1 MSAPFDLLGLLAGH
15 PVFAGLDGEALT
27 RVVKES
33 TEIHL
38 DDQEVLYVSGE
49 RADRIFVLLS
59 GALQIEYPLAGSTRG
74 KVTAVLLA
82 PGFLGESQVFNER
95 AWSGTGVAVTTLIA
109 LSIRTARFL
118 SLIEAYPTL
127 TQSLYLEL
135 TARFLYAIETW
146 RHEPTH
152 KPELQVARY
161 LLARREVLASLG
173 RGERVL
179 SIKQVD
185 LARAAGLRPETV
197 NRILSRWA
205 KDGWIQK
212 VELGLE
218 LREVEALIALTQ
230 ETPTPPLI
238 QRCRVPRPPGDPAKR
253 QDGAP

>member
-1 MSAPFDLLGLLAGH
+1 MNTAVDLIGLLARH
-15 PVFAGLDGEALT
+15 PVFAGLDQEALT

-33 TEIHL
+33 TEVHL

-59 GALQIEYPLAGSTRG
+59 GALQIEYPLAGTTRG

-82 PGFLGESQVFNER
+82 PGFLGECQVFNER
-95 AWSGTGVAVTTLIA
+95 TWSGTGVAVTTLIA

-118 SLIEAYPTL
+118 SLIEAYPIL
-127 TQSLYLEL
+127 TQSLYFEL

-146 RHEPTH
+146 RHEPSH

-161 LLARREVLASLG
+161 LLARGEVLSTLG
-173 RGERVL
+173 RSARVL

-185 LARAAGLRPETV
+185 LARATGLRPETV
-197 NRILSRWA
+197 NRILSKWA
-205 KDGWIQK
+205 KDGWIHK
-212 VELGLE
+212 ADVGLE
-218 LREVEALIALTQ
+218 LRAVEALVALTQ

-238 QRCRVPRPPGDPAKR
+238 QVCRVPRPPT
-253 QDGAP
+253 Q

>member
-1 MSAPFDLLGLLAGH
+1 MSASVDLIALLGQH
-15 PVFAGLDGEALT
+15 PVFHGLDQAALT

-33 TEIHL
+33 TEVHL

-59 GALQIEYPLAGSTRG
+59 GALQIEYPLAGTTRG

-82 PGFLGESQVFNER
+82 PSFLGESQVFNER
-95 AWSGTGVAVTTLIA
+95 AWSGTGVAVTTLVA

-118 SLIEAYPTL
+118 SLIEAYPAL
-127 TQSLYLEL
+127 TQSLYFEL

-146 RHEPTH
+146 RHEPSH

-161 LLARREVLASLG
+161 LLARREVLAALG
-173 RGERVL
+173 RTDGVL

-212 VELGLE
+212 VESGLQ
-218 LREVEALIALTQ
+218 LRQVEALIALAQ

-238 QRCRVPRPPGDPAKR
+238 QRCLVPRPPA
-253 QDGAP
+253 

>member
-1 MSAPFDLLGLLAGH
+1 MSAALDLLGLLSRH
-15 PVFAGLDGEALT
+15 PVFEGLDASALT

-59 GALQIEYPLAGSTRG
+59 GALQIEYPPAGTTRG

-82 PGFLGESQVFNER
+82 PGFLGECQVLNER
-95 AWSGTGVAVTTLIA
+95 TWSGTGVAVTTLIA

-118 SLIEAYPTL
+118 SLIETYPAL
-127 TQSLYLEL
+127 TQALYFEL

-146 RHEPTH
+146 RHEPSH

-161 LLARREVLASLG
+161 LLARREVLTTLE
-173 RGERVL
+173 RGDQIL

-185 LARAAGLRPETV
+185 LARAVGLRPETV

-212 VELGLE
+212 VESGLE
-218 LREVEALIALTQ
+218 LRQVEALIAVTQ

-238 QRCRVPRPPGDPAKR
+238 QRCLVPRPPA
-253 QDGAP
+253 Q